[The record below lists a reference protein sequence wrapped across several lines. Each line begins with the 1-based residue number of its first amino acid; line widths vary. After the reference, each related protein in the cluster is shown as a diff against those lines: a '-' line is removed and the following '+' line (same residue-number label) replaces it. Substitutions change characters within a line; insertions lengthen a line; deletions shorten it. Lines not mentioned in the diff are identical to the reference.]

1 MKAIR
6 LSFLVPVLIAVV
18 CPRAALPAEPGP
30 AAYAAFLKAAVTANG
45 VHWTKIGAEEKKL
58 LGSFLDWIAAT
69 NPVSL
74 GGTHEQLA
82 FWINAHNA
90 CVMKFVLDH
99 QPVENVMAIAGFRDQ
114 LKCKV
119 ANSDHSLV
127 DLESSIVRPLF
138 NEPRV
143 HFVLWWGTK
152 GGPRLRETPY
162 DGTTLEK
169 TLEEASRSAITNP
182 LFVRFDPSNKAKP
195 VALSVLFDWY
205 KLDFGK
211 KDQDLLN
218 FIRARVA
225 KEDTKKIPGAL
236 SKVSF
241 MSFDWALDRAN

>member
-1 MKAIR
+1 MKTIR
-6 LSFLVPVLIAVV
+6 LLFLSLLFVTIF
-18 CPRAALPAEPGP
+18 CPRPALPAETGT
-30 AAYAAFLKAAVTANG
+30 AAYAALLKTTVTADG
-45 VHWTKIGAEEKKL
+45 VRWDKIGATEKKL

-69 NPVSL
+69 NPVAL
-74 GGTHEQLA
+74 EDTHEQLA

-99 QPVENVMAIAGFRDQ
+99 LPVQSVMAISGFRDQ

-119 ANSDHSLV
+119 AGSEHSLV

-143 HFVLWWGTK
+143 HFALWWGTK
-152 GGPRLRETPY
+152 GGPRLREMPY
-162 DGTTLEK
+162 EGATLEK
-169 TLEEASRSAITNP
+169 ALEEASRSAITNP
-182 LFVRFDPSNKAKP
+182 LFVKFDPSNPAKP

-211 KDQDLLN
+211 KDQDLLS

-225 KEDTKKIPGAL
+225 KENTKKIPGAL

-241 MSFDWALDRAN
+241 MSFDWTLDRAN